1 MNIVRQS
8 CMIESSVPDQN
19 GQSLTD
25 EGFLE
30 RNIDFK
36 MKVVNASLSLSPKCA
51 ITFQT

>member
-25 EGFLE
+25 EVFLE
-30 RNIDFK
+30 RNIYILSSNICLA
-36 MKVVNASLSLSPKCA
+36 VNFYTL
-51 ITFQT
+51 